1 MKGIRS
7 IAIAASALALV
18 AGRADAAVCVKKSG
32 IVVVRD
38 ACKKKESPLAPAQF
52 AGAQGPAGVDGG
64 TGSPGAP
71 GTPGATGPKGDPG
84 DYSVIDSTGRI
95 VGIGDVGHPDN
106 IALKVPGVGAGILFV
121 NENNDGFFQGD
132 ITLYHE
138 STDCADAPLVQ
149 VFAFDLIPDIGAFAN
164 TAYFPDLPGSTRTI
178 KSREFDTDT
187 CSTFITT
194 RGLCCEDVTPFDI
207 LVAPAVLVPLT
218 NLGTAPFH
226 ADF

>member
-1 MKGIRS
+1 MARP
-7 IAIAASALALV
+7 AARAARALLALPALLARRV
-18 AGRADAAVCVKKSG
+18 RRATPAIS
-32 IVVVRD
+32 RW
-38 ACKKKESPLAPAQF
+38 STAP
-52 AGAQGPAGVDGG
+52 
-64 TGSPGAP
+64 
-71 GTPGATGPKGDPG
+71 
-84 DYSVIDSTGRI
+84 GRI
-95 VGIGDVGHPDN
+95 VGIGDVDDPDD

-138 STDCADAPLVQ
+138 SADCADAPLVQ
-149 VFAFDLIPDIGAFAN
+149 VFAFDLIPFIGAFAN

-178 KSREFDTDT
+178 KSEEFDTNT

-194 RGLCCEDVTPFDI
+194 RGLCCEDVDALEDL